1 MRSRLAQ
8 VGLIVAG
15 LLIALYPFTLGA
27 SPDVDCR
34 GVPMGPG
41 QTCAKADGSA
51 MASYAL
57 SEREAG
63 SDAAAMRTRARADG
77 DDWILNGTKCWITNG
92 GKSSWYTVMA
102 VTDPDKGA
110 NGISA

>member
-1 MRSRLAQ
+1 MRSRIAQ

-51 MASYAL
+51 METYEKRVAAANAAKPIVVVIGLAVAGFGVAL
-57 SEREAG
+57 LVGTSRRREAAG
-63 SDAAAMRTRARADG
+63 ATAD
-77 DDWILNGTKCWITNG
+77 
-92 GKSSWYTVMA
+92 
-102 VTDPDKGA
+102 
-110 NGISA
+110 